1 MNTPV
6 RRLLMSAVTVA
17 SLLAL
22 SACHHKAAA
31 QSPSTGTTSAA
42 PSTAPPASGAT
53 SGSTSG
59 MAGSGG
65 HHAPGTKKGSMA
77 NACGASNG
85 S

>member
-42 PSTAPPASGAT
+42 PSTPPASGAT

-65 HHAPGTKKGSMA
+65 HHASGTKKGSMA

>member
-1 MNTPV
+1 MSTPV

-42 PSTAPPASGAT
+42 PSTPPASGAT

-65 HHAPGTKKGSMA
+65 HHASGTKKGSMA

>member
-22 SACHHKAAA
+22 SACHHKTAA
-31 QSPSTGTTSAA
+31 QNPSTGTTSAA
-42 PSTAPPASGAT
+42 PSTPPASGAT

-59 MAGSGG
+59 TAGGGG
-65 HHAPGTKKGSMA
+65 HHASGTKKGSMA